1 MTVLEKTKS
10 WGRLWANEHSV
21 VDPAFLDE
29 AQAALSKPGLILGFG
44 AGRSYGD
51 VCLNGGGRV
60 LRTQFLDRL
69 IAADWSTG
77 VVRAEAGLTFDS
89 LLKLAVP
96 RGWFIPVLPGT
107 KFVTLGGA
115 VANDVHGKNHETAGT
130 FGCHV
135 RRLGLARS
143 DGTVMELGLDQN
155 AELFAAT
162 IGGLGLT
169 GIILWVELS
178 LVRATSAWIDV
189 ETLELTNLDAFF
201 RLSEQ
206 SNDWDFKVAW
216 VDCLAK
222 GKVLGRGF
230 FIRGRWHEGGTLKP
244 HTPSRLRVPFDAPSW
259 LLSHATLRLFNSA
272 YRARPWAIGCRTVHY
287 DHFFFPLD
295 AVAGWNRLYGP
306 KGFFQH
312 QCVVPTASA
321 SDALRRLLD
330 LTAEYGQG
338 SFLIVLKMFG
348 DRASPGILS
357 FPQSGATLAL
367 DFPNRGESTR
377 RLLDAMCSIVMKAGG
392 RIYPAKDATMSA
404 EAFRA
409 GFPDWHRVESLR
421 DPNVMSDFWRRV
433 TA

>member
-29 AQAALSKPGLILGFG
+29 AQAALSEPGLILGFG

-77 VVRAEAGLTFDS
+77 VVRAEAGLTGSIF

-107 KFVTLGGA
+107 GSVTLGGA

-135 RRLGLARS
+135 RRRGLARS

-222 GKVLGRGF
+222 SKVLGRGF
-230 FIRGRWHEGGTLKP
+230 FIRGRWHEGWDIEAAHTVPFGTIRRTVLASFPRSTAVIQQRVPRPALGDRLSNGTLR
-244 HTPSRLRVPFDAPSW
+244 S
-259 LLSHATLRLFNSA
+259 LLL
-272 YRARPWAIGCRTVHY
+272 
-287 DHFFFPLD
+287 
-295 AVAGWNRLYGP
+295 
-306 KGFFQH
+306 
-312 QCVVPTASA
+312 
-321 SDALRRLLD
+321 
-330 LTAEYGQG
+330 
-338 SFLIVLKMFG
+338 
-348 DRASPGILS
+348 
-357 FPQSGATLAL
+357 
-367 DFPNRGESTR
+367 STR
-377 RLLDAMCSIVMKAGG
+377 RCRRLEQIVRAERLFSAPMRCSHTVCLGCSKAPTRPDGQIWTRFVLD
-392 RIYPAKDATMSA
+392 RT
-404 EAFRA
+404 
-409 GFPDWHRVESLR
+409 
-421 DPNVMSDFWRRV
+421 
-433 TA
+433 